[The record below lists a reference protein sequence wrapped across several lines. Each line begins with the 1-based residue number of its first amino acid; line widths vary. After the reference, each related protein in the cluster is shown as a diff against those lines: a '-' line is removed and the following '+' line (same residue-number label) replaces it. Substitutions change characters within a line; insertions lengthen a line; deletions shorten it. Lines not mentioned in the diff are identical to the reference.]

1 MVEVIVVVGCICSKP
16 NDDGKV
22 DSEGVV
28 SSTTVDDETGV
39 EMKATVG
46 ERYGGLL
53 LVNRSAIVTEVG
65 PLVTVGM
72 SVRDEVGAG
81 ESVVQLWK

>member
-16 NDDGKV
+16 VDDGKV

-28 SSTTVDDETGV
+28 SSTTVDDGTGV

-53 LVNRSAIVTEVG
+53 LVNRYAIVTEVWL
-65 PLVTVGM
+65 LVTVGM
-72 SVRDEVGAG
+72 SVRDEVGGG